1 MARYKDVQWSLRGND
16 TDPTVSHDNIQLA
29 LLMDIR
35 DELQALNRLFRCSN
49 FLEIPHTLKRISHNT
64 AKPKPKGKSTNETR

>member
-1 MARYKDVQWSLRGND
+1 MPRFKDVSWNLPADEKGNIKTWEAVQW
-16 TDPTVSHDNIQLA
+16 A

-35 DELQALNRLFRCSN
+35 DELQALNRVFMCGI

-64 AKPKPKGKSTNETR
+64 TKPRKAK